1 MNPILRLLTVLLLPL
16 CLQAESSRS
25 PALPYLSGADL
36 SALPVYEAA
45 GAVYRDAEGQAGDA
59 LQILADAGM
68 RCVRL
73 RLFVDPDMQGIVT
86 NNLDYTLSLA
96 RRCQDAGL
104 EILLNLHYSDT
115 WADPSKQFIPAAWRN
130 LSPEAL
136 IERVQ
141 IYTHDVFQQF
151 IHSGVQID
159 YVQLGNEITNGM
171 LWPIGKVEFD
181 GDPDR
186 ADNWQTFAA
195 LLHAAHRGFEQA
207 YATSGQSTPKRFH
220 HIECTGDLPRTEW
233 YVRNLMLHEIPFD
246 AVAFSYYPEW
256 HGSLC
261 DLRSTLHHASSQTGK
276 PVIVVET
283 AYPWHPESEDSHRDV
298 NLYPH
303 AFSPDGQAAFL
314 DDLDRL
320 VRNLDHGMGRGLF
333 YWHPESRRMDA
344 PFHIWKWG
352 RHALFDFDGT
362 LLPGAL
368 TFRSNGQ
375 SSIDCP
381 QTHPTTL

>member
-1 MNPILRLLTVLLLPL
+1 MNPILRLLTLLSLPV
-16 CLQAESSRS
+16 CLQAESSHAPS
-25 PALPYLSGADL
+25 LPYLTGADL

-45 GAVYRDAEGQAGDA
+45 GAVYRDAEGQPGDA
-59 LQILADAGM
+59 LQILADVGM

-73 RLFVDPDMQGIVT
+73 RLFVDPNMQGIVS
-86 NNLDYTLSLA
+86 NNLEYTLSLA

-115 WADPSKQFIPAAWRN
+115 WADPSKQFTPAAWSH
-130 LSPEAL
+130 LPAEGL

-141 IYTHDVFQQF
+141 SYTHAVFHQF
-151 IHSGVQID
+151 ISSGIRIS

-171 LWPIGKVEFD
+171 LWPSGKVEFD
-181 GDPDR
+181 GNPNQ
-186 ADNWQTFAA
+186 ANNWQSFAA
-195 LLHAAHRGFEQA
+195 LLHAAHQGLEQA
-207 YATSGQSTPKRFH
+207 YTASGQPIPKRFH
-220 HIECTGDLPRTEW
+220 HIECTGDLPRTAW
-233 YVRNLMLHEIPFD
+233 YLRNLMRHHIPFD

-261 DLRSTLHHASSQTGK
+261 DLRNTLHHASTQTGK

-283 AYPWHPESEDSHRDV
+283 AYPWHPESQETDRDV
-298 NLYPH
+298 NLFPH
-303 AFSPDGQAAFL
+303 ALSPDGQAAFL
-314 DDLDRL
+314 ADLDRL
-320 VRNLDHGMGRGLF
+320 IRNLDGAMGRGLF
-333 YWHPESRRMDA
+333 YWHPESRRMEA

-368 TFRSNGQ
+368 SFRSNGQ
-375 SSIDCP
+375 SIN
-381 QTHPTTL
+381 